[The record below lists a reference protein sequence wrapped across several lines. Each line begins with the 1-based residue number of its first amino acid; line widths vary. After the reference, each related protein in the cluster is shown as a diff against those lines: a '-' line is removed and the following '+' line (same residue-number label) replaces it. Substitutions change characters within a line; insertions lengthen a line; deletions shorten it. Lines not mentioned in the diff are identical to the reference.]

1 MSLILNKKEK
11 FIDLVITNQGKKKLS
26 ENNFDPKYVSFS
38 DGDSAYNASD
48 NSGQDG
54 YNIDRFNI
62 ETPSS
67 LKTDVIVYEYN
78 DKGKLNIP
86 FNVNIETSNEN
97 VKYTVINGEVN
108 EQTTVNNSLSYK
120 IPDKEIF
127 ASSVEKIAKSS
138 LSNLKNNNIINTF
151 FGYEKDNQQFNLSK
165 DKHTFVISNSFP
177 FPDKPKEKQ
186 VDIDHAEPFMF
197 DNKLSHYKN
206 FQFLPPK
213 NTDGSSYGEYEDLRS
228 TTKAEISD
236 IKKELGYNFIEKN
249 KEELNSLTTVN
260 YSNNIPVRNRI
271 PNVPIESVVYKEYS
285 EIYFKD
291 TSTFNNLIVQIYEA
305 NNISG
310 KMKKLDIVDAG
321 EFIDDDDPENP
332 VKRVFYVGKV
342 LFDSRDFPTFVNIFT
357 VILD

>member
-1 MSLILNKKEK
+1 
-11 FIDLVITNQGKKKLS
+11 
-26 ENNFDPKYVSFS
+26 
-38 DGDSAYNASD
+38 
-48 NSGQDG
+48 
-54 YNIDRFNI
+54 
-62 ETPSS
+62 
-67 LKTDVIVYEYN
+67 
-78 DKGKLNIP
+78 
-86 FNVNIETSNEN
+86 
-97 VKYTVINGEVN
+97 
-108 EQTTVNNSLSYK
+108 
-120 IPDKEIF
+120 
-127 ASSVEKIAKSS
+127 
-138 LSNLKNNNIINTF
+138 
-151 FGYEKDNQQFNLSK
+151 NQQFNLSK